1 MEAKLSTKGQIVI
14 PKEIRKHLGLKP
26 GDKVKLEVMKEK
38 KALIQPA
45 ANLPQDV
52 FFRAG
57 ANIVGDA
64 LEETHRADEAKIR
77 ALLKSLG
84 VSY

>member
-1 MEAKLSTKGQIVI
+1 MEAKLSTKGEIVI
-14 PKEIRKHLGLKP
+14 PKEIRKHLGVKP
-26 GDKVKLEVMKEK
+26 GDKVKLEVMNEK

-45 ANLPQDV
+45 ANLPQNV
-52 FFRAG
+52 FFTAG
-57 ANIVGDA
+57 ANIVSYM
-64 LEETHRADEAKIR
+64 LEETHRADEAKVR

>member
-14 PKEIRKHLGLKP
+14 PKEIRKHLGVKP

-45 ANLPQDV
+45 VNLPQDV
-52 FFRAG
+52 FFTAG
-57 ANIVGDA
+57 ANIVGNM
-64 LEETHRADEAKIR
+64 LEETHRPDEAKIR